1 MQFSF
6 LHLIQ
11 SDTEDIPLGG
21 KEIAIKEG
29 KRGKT
34 ATASSYI
41 LITLSSWHH
50 WMAEEPMLLKS
61 LHSVALHKPS
71 TSWGV

>member
-11 SDTEDIPLGG
+11 SDIENIPLGG
-21 KEIAIKEG
+21 KEIAIQEG

-34 ATASSYI
+34 ATASSYN
-41 LITLSSWHH
+41 LITLRSWHH
-50 WMAEEPMLLKS
+50 WMAEKPMLLKS
-61 LHSVALHKPS
+61 LHFVALRKPS